1 MSEDNDVTFP
11 ICQKLMVWFIA
22 TIGIFSGIFS
32 DLMPDARM
40 LPCSTFYWTLMV
52 VAMLTHDEN
61 VYLLFCQSG
70 LQIFN
75 GRYAVLEIH
84 C

>member
-70 LQIFN
+70 LQIFLF
-75 GRYAVLEIH
+75 GKVL